1 VRSAAELAAC
11 NASGYNGRMFRHRL
25 LSRPLLALS
34 LAAVL
39 LLAQWLLAQH
49 GANLEQHAANHA
61 CEWCLTHAP
70 LQAGVPAAATPPPVV
85 AGASILPVVVLVVP
99 ASIAQPVYSSR
110 APPFLVSV

>member
-1 VRSAAELAAC
+1 
-11 NASGYNGRMFRHRL
+11 MFRHRL

-34 LAAVL
+34 LAGVL

-49 GANLEQHAANHA
+49 GANLEQHVSTHA

-70 LQAGVPAAATPPPVV
+70 LQAGVPVAALPLPAAAGAPV
-85 AGASILPVVVLVVP
+85 IPVVVLVVP
-99 ASIAQPVYSSR
+99 ASIARPVYSSR